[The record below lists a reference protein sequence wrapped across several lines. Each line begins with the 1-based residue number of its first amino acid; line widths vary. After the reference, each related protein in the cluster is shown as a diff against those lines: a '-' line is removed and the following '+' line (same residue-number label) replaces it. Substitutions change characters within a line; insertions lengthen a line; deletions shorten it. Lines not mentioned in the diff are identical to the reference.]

1 MKKWVYLFSEG
12 KADMR
17 NLLGGKGANLAE
29 MTNLGLPVPQGF
41 TITTEACTQYYED
54 GREINDEIKAQI
66 DEYIVKMEEITGKKF
81 GDLENPL
88 LVSVR
93 SGARASMPGMM
104 DTILNLGLNEDVV
117 NVIAEKS
124 GNPRW
129 AWDCYRRF
137 IQMYS
142 DVVMEVGKKY
152 FEELIDKM
160 KADRGVTQDVELTAD
175 DLKELANQFKA
186 EYKEKIGTD
195 FPTDPKEQLYGAI
208 KAVFRS
214 WDNPRAN
221 VYRRDNDI
229 PYSWGTAV
237 NVQSMAFG
245 NMGDDCGTGVAFTRD
260 PATGNKGLFGEFLTN
275 AQGEDV
281 VAGVRTPM
289 KIAEMEE
296 KFPEAFAQFKD
307 VCEKLENHY
316 RDMQDMEFTVEH
328 GKLYMLQ
335 TRNGKRTAQAALK
348 IACDL
353 VDEGMRTEE
362 EAVLMIDPRNLDT
375 LLHPQFDV
383 TALKNATPAGKGLGA
398 SPGAACGKV
407 VFSADDAVAWAER
420 GEKVVLVRLE
430 TSPEDITGMKAAQ
443 GILTVR
449 GGMTS
454 HAAVVAR
461 GMGKC
466 CVSGC
471 GDISMDEAN
480 KKFTLAGKE
489 YTEGDAISIDG
500 STGNIY
506 DGIIPTVDAQIAG
519 EFGRV
524 MAWADKY
531 RRLSVRT
538 NADTPQDAKKA
549 RELGAE
555 GIGLC
560 RTEHMFFEESRIATF
575 REMICAD
582 TVEEREDALERIL
595 PYQQSDF
602 VALYEALEGCPVTIR
617 FLDPPLHEFVPI
629 EEKDIAKLAYKQGK
643 SVEKIKEYINS
654 LHEFNPMMG
663 HRGIRLA
670 VTYPEIARMQ
680 TKAVI
685 RAAIEVAGKH
695 PDWKV
700 EPEIMIPLVCD
711 VKELKVVKKI
721 VVDTADEEI
730 ANAGVDLKYQV
741 GTMIEIPR
749 AALTADEIA
758 TEADFFCFGT
768 NDLTQ
773 MTFGFSRDD
782 AGKFLEAYYDTKIFE
797 NDPFARL
804 DQAGVGKLMDLSIKL
819 GKPVNPNLHVG
830 ICGEHGGDPQSVEFC
845 HKIGLDYVSC
855 SPFRVPI
862 ARLAAAQAAIQNKDD
877 KASIEDKVSEALKVA
892 GEKANEAGKKASEA
906 CNKAK
911 DVALDVASQAG
922 VELNKLGKEALK
934 VGKEV
939 AKASVAGAKAGW
951 KEAKKTYND
960 LKSDEK

>member
-1 MKKWVYLFSEG
+1 LEVEKPMAKKYCYLFSEG
-12 KADMR
+12 NANMR
-17 NLLGGKGANLAE
+17 ELLGGKGANLAE
-29 MTNLGLPVPQGF
+29 MTNIGLPVPQGF

-54 GREINDEIKAQI
+54 GREINEGIMAEIN
-66 DEYIVKMEEITGKKF
+66 EYIGKMEEITGKKF
-81 GDLENPL
+81 GDKENPL

-104 DTILNLGLNEDVV
+104 DTILNLGLNEEVV
-117 NVIAEKS
+117 EVIAKKS
-124 GNPRW
+124 NNPRW

-152 FEELIDKM
+152 FEELIDQM
-160 KADRGVTQDVELTAD
+160 KTKKGVTQDVDLTAD
-175 DLKELANQFKA
+175 DLKELAGQFKA
-186 EYKEKIGTD
+186 EYKEKIGVD
-195 FPTDPKEQLYGAI
+195 FPTDPKEQLMGAI

-260 PATGNKGLFGEFLTN
+260 PATGAKGLFGEFLTN

-289 KIAEMEE
+289 PIAQMEE
-296 KFPEAFAQFKD
+296 KFPEAFAQFQE
-307 VCEKLENHY
+307 VCKTLENHY
-316 RDMQDMEFTVEH
+316 RDMQDMEFTVENK
-328 GKLYMLQ
+328 KLYMLQ

-362 EAVLMIDPRNLDT
+362 EAVAMIDPRNLDT
-375 LLHPQFDV
+375 LLHPQFD
-383 TALKNATPAGKGLGA
+383 AKAIKAATPIGKGLGA
-398 SPGAACGKV
+398 SPGAACGKI
-407 VFSADDAVAWAER
+407 VFTADDAEAWNAK

-430 TSPEDITGMKAAQ
+430 TSPEDITGMKASQ

-461 GMGKC
+461 GMGTC

-471 GDISMDEAN
+471 SDIVMDEAN
-480 KKFTLAGKE
+480 KKFTLAGKTF
-489 YTEGDAISIDG
+489 TEGDYISIDG

-506 DGIIPTVDAQIAG
+506 DGIIPTVDATIAG
-519 EFGRV
+519 EFGRI
-524 MAWADKY
+524 MSWADKY
-531 RRLSVRT
+531 RTLKVRT
-538 NADTPQDAKKA
+538 NADTPADAKKA

-560 RTEHMFFEESRIATF
+560 RTEHMFFDPERIAAF
-575 REMICAD
+575 REMICSD
-582 TVEEREDALERIL
+582 TVEEREAALAKIE
-595 PYQQSDF
+595 PMQQADF
-602 VALYEALEGCPVTIR
+602 EALYEALEGNPVTIR
-617 FLDPPLHEFVPI
+617 FLDPPLHEFVPTEEADI
-629 EEKDIAKLAYKQGK
+629 EALAKAQGK
-643 SVEKIKEYINS
+643 SVEDIKAIIAS

-663 HRGIRLA
+663 HRGCRLA
-670 VTYPEIARMQ
+670 VTYPEIAKMQ

-685 RAAIEVAGKH
+685 KAAINVKKNH
-695 PDWKV
+695 PDWTV
-700 EPEIMIPLVCD
+700 EPEIMIPLVGD
-711 VKELKVVKKI
+711 VKELKFVKK
-721 VVDTADEEI
+721 VVVETADAEI
-730 ANAGVDLKYQV
+730 AAAGSDLKYEV

-758 TEADFFCFGT
+758 KEADFFCFGT

-782 AGKFLEAYYDTKIFE
+782 AGKFLNAYYDAKIYE
-797 NDPFARL
+797 NDPFAKL
-804 DQAGVGKLMDLSIKL
+804 DQTGVGKLMDMAIKL
-819 GKPVNPNLHVG
+819 GKPVNPKLHIG
-830 ICGEHGGDPQSVEFC
+830 ICGEHGGDPTSVEFC

-862 ARLAAAQAAIQNKDD
+862 ARLAAAQAAI
-877 KASIEDKVSEALKVA
+877 
-892 GEKANEAGKKASEA
+892 NERR
-906 CNKAK
+906 N
-911 DVALDVASQAG
+911 
-922 VELNKLGKEALK
+922 
-934 VGKEV
+934 
-939 AKASVAGAKAGW
+939 
-951 KEAKKTYND
+951 
-960 LKSDEK
+960 